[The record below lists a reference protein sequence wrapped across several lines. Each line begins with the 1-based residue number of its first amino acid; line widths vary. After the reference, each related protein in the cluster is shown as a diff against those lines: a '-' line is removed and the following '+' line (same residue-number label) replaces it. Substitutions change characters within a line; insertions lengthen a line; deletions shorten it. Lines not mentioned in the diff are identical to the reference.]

1 MCARGAAANPTG
13 TAVAA
18 WGRQTE
24 HRGQKRTVSR
34 SHCCTLL
41 GLGLS
46 VSRLYGLGL
55 A

>member
-1 MCARGAAANPTG
+1 MCARGAAANPT
-13 TAVAA
+13 
-18 WGRQTE
+18 E
-24 HRGQKRTVSR
+24 PPRGQNRQKRTVSR
-34 SHCCTLL
+34 SHCCILL

>member
-18 WGRQTE
+18 WGRQN
-24 HRGQKRTVSR
+24 RGQKRTVSR